1 MSFRD
6 RLVVFTKMDWV
17 MLSAM
22 LILVAIGFAILYS
35 LLINANDPDLA
46 RYDRQI
52 IAGILGGFLFVVLSL
67 LNYRILENYTTI
79 LYVFS
84 ILLLVVVLIFG
95 VEIRGT
101 QGWLIIGGVSFQ
113 PVELVKFLYVIILA
127 KFLADHTQDM
137 HEWKVI
143 AMSMVGTAV
152 IVGLIMA
159 QGEIGSILLI
169 LAVWFGTLFLTS
181 IKRWQLLLI
190 AVLGIAFALL
200 TFFFILEDSQ
210 KARLIVFIDRENPVY
225 RLGIGYN
232 IDQSIVAVG
241 SGQLMGRGLGLG
253 PQSQLNFLPEQET
266 DFIFAA
272 IAEELGFLGAM
283 TVIACFVIIFYRIV
297 RLAAR
302 SRDDFAVYMSW
313 GVAILL
319 FVQVFINIGMNV
331 GLAPVTGI
339 PLPFISAGGSA
350 LVVNLAAMG
359 LLQGLAIRGNR

>member
-1 MSFRD
+1 MSLRD

-17 MLSAM
+17 LLSAM
-22 LILVAIGFAILYS
+22 LILMALGFAILYS
-35 LLINANDPDLA
+35 LLVNANDPDLA

-52 IAGILGGFLFVVLSL
+52 VAALLGAVFFLVLSL
-67 LNYRILENYTTI
+67 VNYRILENYTS
-79 LYVFS
+79 LFYLFS
-84 ILLLVVVLIFG
+84 IVLLLVVLFFG

-101 QGWLIIGGVSFQ
+101 QGWLLIGGVSFQ

-143 AMSMVGTAV
+143 AMSIVGTSV

-181 IKRWQLLLI
+181 IKRWQI
-190 AVLGIAFALL
+190 AAIALVGIAFALL
-200 TFFFILEDSQ
+200 TFFFVLDSGQ
-210 KARLIVFIDRENPVY
+210 KARLAVFVDRENPEY

-283 TVIACFVIIFYRIV
+283 TVIACFVIILYRIV

-302 SRDDFAVYMSW
+302 SRDDFAVFMSW
-313 GVAILL
+313 GMAILL

-359 LLQGLAIRGNR
+359 LLQGLAVRGNR